1 MFLFRIYVIQLR
13 KKEIVVLAVGRVS
26 SGYFPVWNVYRTV
39 RKKDFMFL
47 ARVRV
52 SSQYFPDLDCIPY
65 SCARKRSWIS
75 LWLGLAVDIFQFGMY
90 IVQYARRTPCFSLEL
105 VLAVSIFQFGMCIV
119 QYARRTSCFS
129 LESEL
134 AVSIF
139 QFWIVY
145 RTVRKKDFVFLA
157 RVRVSSQYFPDLDCI
172 SYSCARKRSWLS
184 LWLGLA
190 VDIFQ
195 FGMYIVQYARRAS
208 CFC

>member
-52 SSQYFPDLDCIPY
+52 SSQYF
-65 SCARKRSWIS
+65 
-75 LWLGLAVDIFQFGMY
+75 
-90 IVQYARRTPCFSLEL
+90 
-105 VLAVSIFQFGMCIV
+105 AVS
-119 QYARRTSCFS
+119 
-129 LESEL
+129 
-134 AVSIF
+134 
-139 QFWIVY
+139 
-145 RTVRKKDFVFLA
+145 
-157 RVRVSSQYFPDLDCI
+157 DCV
-172 SYSCARKRSWLS
+172 SYSCAKKRSWLS

-208 CFC
+208 CFSLGLGLAVSIFQIWIVYHTVAQERDRGSRCG